1 MSLIA
6 KIPLIQIQNRLPEP
20 ESPHLIQNLNH
31 PLPPAESRCSTS
43 ESRNGS
49 WGTWQTEC
57 PARREQLLSCRGTE

>member
-43 ESRNGS
+43 ESRS
-49 WGTWQTEC
+49 
-57 PARREQLLSCRGTE
+57 EQQLSCRSTEL